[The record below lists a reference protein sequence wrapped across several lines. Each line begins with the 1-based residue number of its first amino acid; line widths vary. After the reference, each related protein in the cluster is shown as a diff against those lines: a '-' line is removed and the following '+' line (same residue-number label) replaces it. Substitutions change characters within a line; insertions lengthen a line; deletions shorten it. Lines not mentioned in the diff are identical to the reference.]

1 MNVKHLDNCFIS
13 CKNPVRREDHSD
25 ADCLVIAIMT
35 HGEKNSI
42 YLSDGSLIPVNSVW
56 EEFEANACPTLA
68 GKPKIF
74 IIQVSNRLCPYI
86 K

>member
-1 MNVKHLDNCFIS
+1 
-13 CKNPVRREDHSD
+13 
-25 ADCLVIAIMT
+25 MT

-74 IIQVSNRLCPYI
+74 IIQVCTFALQSYEGI
-86 K
+86 FGE